1 LVRLSEE
8 KDELVWRWTSN
19 RRFSV
24 KSTYEHL
31 TKDER
36 GYAYKR
42 IWKSKIPEKIKIFMW
57 LLEQRVVLTKD
68 NMLKRN

>member
-42 IWKSKIPEKIKIFMW
+42 I
-57 LLEQRVVLTKD
+57 
-68 NMLKRN
+68 